1 MLEIPWKFEASSA
14 RNDEGTHKNL
24 PCVLMDL
31 TLKSAADF
39 MEDHKH
45 FLDGWR
51 GTFTQTLALVFLGR
65 KADRKKK
72 RLGGLYIFCQLK
84 LNHVFA

>member
-39 MEDHKH
+39 MKDHKH

-51 GTFTQTLALVFLGR
+51 GTFTQTLALVFLG
-65 KADRKKK
+65 KADRKKN
-72 RLGGLYIFCQLK
+72 LSEGFTFFVS
-84 LNHVFA
+84 LN